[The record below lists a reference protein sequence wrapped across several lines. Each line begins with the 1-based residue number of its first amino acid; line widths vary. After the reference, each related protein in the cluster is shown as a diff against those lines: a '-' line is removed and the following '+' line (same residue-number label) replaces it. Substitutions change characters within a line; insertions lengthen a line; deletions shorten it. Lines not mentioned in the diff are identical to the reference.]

1 MVDAKSMDIDSVISW
16 YQPSDVSA
24 AIKEPPS
31 EHSSTTKASKTTTTS
46 TSTSTQ
52 TPSRFEAIE
61 LLKQLKETHPD
72 LFQEFSETKPGIGDL
87 SLFWS
92 FTCLVINLLFNL

>member
-1 MVDAKSMDIDSVISW
+1 MIILSCSMVDAKSMDIDSVISW

-31 EHSSTTKASKTTTTS
+31 EHSSTTKANKTTTTS
-46 TSTSTQ
+46 TSFQ

-72 LFQEFSETKPGIGDL
+72 LFQEFSAIKPGID
-87 SLFWS
+87 
-92 FTCLVINLLFNL
+92 